1 MHTFHYKQNSDTFMG
16 SLVRDDTLSLDKL
29 SYLCMRVN
37 SHSPNGMLLAIFDFK
52 PGTAKTLLATF
63 GLIVG
68 NVTLTL
74 IYTTILHKVL

>member
-16 SLVRDDTLSLDKL
+16 SLVRDDTLSLDKH

-37 SHSPNGMLLAIFDFK
+37 SHFPNSM
-52 PGTAKTLLATF
+52 PGTSKTLLATF

-68 NVTLTL
+68 NVTLIL